1 MSSDFPYPL
10 RAPNRP
16 CVPVCATSP
25 PMRAQPISALP
36 CALAPSY
43 ILRLGLRGYSLHP
56 YRRSIVQTAI

>member
-16 CVPVCATSP
+16 CGLTAPPPV
-25 PMRAQPISALP
+25 RAQPISALP

-56 YRRSIVQTAI
+56 YRRSIVQTAM